1 MDAAAIKSF
10 INSNGEITEFSFDGS
25 SNIVYSGDTIIF
37 DASDLEEEILP
48 KGENESKENENEKT
62 DSVGKIGEADSP
74 TSIFIVGN
82 PLGFFLLTAAL
93 ISLIALLVLIYMKKK
108 E

>member
-25 SNIVYSGDTIIF
+25 SNTVYSGDTIIF

-62 DSVGKIGEADSP
+62 DSVGKIGEADGP
-74 TSIFIVGN
+74 TSLFIVGN
-82 PLGFFLLTAAL
+82 PFGVFLVSAAL
-93 ISLIALLVLIYMKKK
+93 IALTVLIIIYIKKK
-108 E
+108 K